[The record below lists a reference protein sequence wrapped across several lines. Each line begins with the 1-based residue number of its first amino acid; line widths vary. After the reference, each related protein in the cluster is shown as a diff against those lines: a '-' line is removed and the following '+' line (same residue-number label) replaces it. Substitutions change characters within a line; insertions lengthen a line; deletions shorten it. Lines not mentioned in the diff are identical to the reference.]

1 MFLFKVEDT
10 FQITGRGLILV
21 PGLGTNADKVSIG
34 MIIKLKKPDKTEIVT
49 TIAGIAFARKAPLL
63 LPKEIKKEDV
73 PIGTE
78 VWLETKNE

>member
-21 PGLGTNADKVSIG
+21 PGLGINAEKV
-34 MIIKLKKPDKTEIVT
+34 MVDMHIKLKKPDNTEILT
-49 TIAGIAFARKAPLL
+49 KISGIEFSVKAPIL

-78 VWLETKNE
+78 VWLEK